1 MFDRDSCSGQEC
13 CFSRVVLIVLLSSIA
28 NTNTVTGFQIKLLL
42 LGLLHVSLMSLE
54 LLNYSKMKSTE
65 VYI

>member
-13 CFSRVVLIVLLSSIA
+13 CFSRVVLIVLLS

-54 LLNYSKMKSTE
+54 LLNYPKMKSTE

>member
-13 CFSRVVLIVLLSSIA
+13 CFSRVVLIVLLS

-42 LGLLHVSLMSLE
+42 GLLLVSLMSLE